1 MRIAI
6 ATPLYP
12 PDIAEPAP
20 YVKELAARLSGKHEI
35 TIVTYGRFPEEIPG
49 VRIVAV
55 SKQRP
60 LPIRLALYTF
70 ALLSVGSRTDV
81 IYALNGPSV
90 ELPASIASFL
100 TRTPLIAFL
109 GDASAHARAQQR
121 SALKHLEET
130 FLRRACTTVSHTP
143 LQHPEILPFSP
154 YPNEKMEA
162 FNRSWKAHLE
172 ELEAALLY
180 V

>member
-20 YVKELAARLSGKHEI
+20 YVKELATRLSEKHEI

-60 LPIRLALYTF
+60 LPIRLALYTL
-70 ALLSVGSRTDV
+70 ALLKVATKSDV

-90 ELPASIASFL
+90 ELPASIASFIA
-100 TRTPLIAFL
+100 RTTLLAFL
-109 GDASAHARAQQR
+109 GDVSAHTRAQNR
-121 SALKHLEET
+121 SVLRNIEDV
-130 FLRRACTTVSHTP
+130 FLRRARSTVSEAP
-143 LQHPEILPFSP
+143 LSRPEILPFAP
-154 YPNEKMEA
+154 YPTNELEA
-162 FNRSWKAHLE
+162 FNRSWDTHLSALEKALPY
-172 ELEAALLY
+172 A
-180 V
+180 